1 MKTTDQFKRA
11 GSRAMVAAAL
21 AALAPLAT
29 LATVATP
36 AHAQTVPVAVNT
48 PATVSGAIVPGA
60 TSLDIPFAVSGADG
74 LRIELIAP
82 VDGATLTVLD
92 PAGNVVVAPGD
103 PRVRFLPGAL
113 NAPPLPGGIF
123 EVAELPEPVDGTWTI
138 RLAFPAAPGKTV
150 ALGTIF
156 ARSRYEVGMAV
167 ERTTLLVGEDV
178 SLGVLVLDDG
188 QPITGLNPTIALNGG
203 APLAAADDG
212 QGADGKADDGVYS
225 IDHTF
230 TAPGDYTITGSV
242 AIPTPRGTLN
252 RTATAHVK
260 AVSPLL
266 DNATIALTTQTGAN
280 SCVAGL
286 KVDFG
291 FNVRKAARYSTLI
304 RLTAPNGKS
313 IDVRK
318 AADYGTGAGRAT
330 AEYKA
335 VDIRSKLG
343 VDGPYNVALIDALE
357 LGEQEFTL
365 VYRKRDAGTFNASLA
380 QLCAGAIEVQPQ
392 LTTTPILRDGH
403 IDRFRLAFPVT
414 VANGGFYQISF
425 KVVGPNGEDIEL
437 VNASRTLAPGAN
449 NVEVELASDRFQSV
463 DGPYRAISL
472 VVLQGSNS
480 ARLTTIGS
488 TEAYSHWQFYP
499 KKAGDLDND
508 GVVGPADAAL
518 LTAQRG
524 AAVYTPGDR
533 RDINRD
539 GTIDIRDVRALQQL
553 R

>member
-1 MKTTDQFKRA
+1 
-11 GSRAMVAAAL
+11 
-21 AALAPLAT
+21 
-29 LATVATP
+29 
-36 AHAQTVPVAVNT
+36 
-48 PATVSGAIVPGA
+48 
-60 TSLDIPFAVSGADG
+60 
-74 LRIELIAP
+74 
-82 VDGATLTVLD
+82 
-92 PAGNVVVAPGD
+92 
-103 PRVRFLPGAL
+103 
-113 NAPPLPGGIF
+113 
-123 EVAELPEPVDGTWTI
+123 
-138 RLAFPAAPGKTV
+138 
-150 ALGTIF
+150 
-156 ARSRYEVGMAV
+156 
-167 ERTTLLVGEDV
+167 
-178 SLGVLVLDDG
+178 
-188 QPITGLNPTIALNGG
+188 
-203 APLAAADDG
+203 
-212 QGADGKADDGVYS
+212 
-225 IDHTF
+225 
-230 TAPGDYTITGSV
+230 
-242 AIPTPRGTLN
+242 
-252 RTATAHVK
+252 
-260 AVSPLL
+260 VSPLL

-488 TEAYSHWQFYP
+488 TEPYSHWQFYP